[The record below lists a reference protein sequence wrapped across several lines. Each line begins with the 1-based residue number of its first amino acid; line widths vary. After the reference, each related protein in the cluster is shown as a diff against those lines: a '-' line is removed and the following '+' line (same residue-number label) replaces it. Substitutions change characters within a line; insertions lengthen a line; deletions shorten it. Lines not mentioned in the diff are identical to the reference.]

1 MIVGSAAGFSP
12 KILNWFINTKYKLIG
27 GCLRITQFFSPHEGE
42 PKKDIFKTFIF
53 TYFQI
58 VHSHCLMT

>member
-27 GCLRITQFFSPHEGE
+27 GCLRITQFFSPHVDDSTLRTTSNCTG
-42 PKKDIFKTFIF
+42 FAR
-53 TYFQI
+53 
-58 VHSHCLMT
+58 